1 MVMRLFRIYS
11 ELGDTFLVSYDQ
23 IGNNVD
29 KIKIGDNIYEVKYL
43 GPGNRENEYLFEVN
57 GKKYYVYME
66 QDGTLIFNNQDFLR
80 LDKVTEIP
88 VKGEE
93 RVEEII
99 RGKEGEIVS
108 PLFGRVVKIRVKEG
122 DAVNKGQPLLSIE
135 AMKAETVLSS
145 PIGGIVQKILVK
157 EGQGVKKGDILVVI
171 K

>member
-1 MVMRLFRIYS
+1 MRLFRLYS
-11 ELGDTFLVSYDQ
+11 ELGDMYLVSYEQ
-23 IGNNVD
+23 SNNSLD
-29 KIKIGDNIYEVKYL
+29 KIKIGDKNYEVKYL
-43 GPGNRENEYLFEVN
+43 GSGNRENEYLFEIN
-57 GKKYYVYME
+57 GKKYYVFIE
-66 QDGTLIFNNQDFLR
+66 SDGTLIFNHQDFLR

-88 VKGEE
+88 IKGEE

-135 AMKAETVLSS
+135 AMKAETVISS
-145 PIGGIVQKILVK
+145 PIGGIVQKILIK

>member
-1 MVMRLFRIYS
+1 MRLFRIYS
-11 ELGDTFLVSYDQ
+11 ELGDTYLVSYEQ
-23 IGNNVD
+23 TSNNID
-29 KIKIGDNIYEVKYL
+29 KIKIGDKYYEVKYL
-43 GPGNRENEYLFEVN
+43 GPGNRENEHLFEIN
-57 GKKYYVYME
+57 GKKYYVFVE
-66 QDGTLIFNNQDFLR
+66 SDGTLIFNNQDFLR
-80 LDKVTEIP
+80 LDKVSEVP

-93 RVEEII
+93 KVEEII

-135 AMKAETVLSS
+135 AMKAETVISS

-157 EGQGVKKGDILVVI
+157 EGQGVKKGDILIVI